1 VAEKRAT
8 RTTRTP
14 SYTKKKKNMA
24 DKITIANGKLIVPD
38 VPVIPFIEG
47 DGTGRDIWKASVRI
61 FDAAVE
67 KSYNGKRKVAW
78 KEVLAGEKAFN
89 LTGNWLPDETIDAFR
104 EYLVGIKG
112 PLTTPIGGGM
122 RSLNVALRQLLDLY
136 TCYRPIRYFS
146 GVPSPVK
153 NPGNVNMHIFRENT
167 EDIYSGIEFMNGT
180 PEADKIKKFL
190 IDEMGVKSIR
200 FPKTS
205 SIGIKPVS
213 MEGSERLIR
222 QAILFAL
229 KRKLPSVTIVHKG
242 NIMKYT
248 EGAFMKWGYALAEK
262 EFAGKVFTWNQHK
275 KISEEKGEAAANEAQ
290 AKAEAEGKLI
300 IKDVIADAFLQQ
312 ILTRPA
318 EYSVIATLNLNG
330 DYISD
335 ALAAIVGG
343 IGIAPG
349 ANINY
354 ETGHAIFEATHGT
367 APKYADQDKVNPGSV
382 VLSGA
387 LMFEYMGWD
396 EVAHKIYDALEKTIL
411 NKTVTYD
418 FHRLTKDAKL
428 LKTSEFADAIISNIK

>member
-1 VAEKRAT
+1 MAE
-8 RTTRTP
+8 
-14 SYTKKKKNMA
+14 
-24 DKITIANGKLIVPD
+24 KITIANGKLTVPD

-89 LTGNWLPDETIDAFR
+89 LTGNWLPDETLNAFR

-112 PLTTPIGGGM
+112 PLTTPVGGGM

-136 TCYRPIRYFS
+136 TCYRPVRYFS

-153 NPGNVNMHIFRENT
+153 TPENVNMHIFRENT
-167 EDIYSGIEFMNGT
+167 EDIYAGIEFMNGT

-190 IDEMGVKSIR
+190 IEEMGVKSIR

-213 MEGSERLIR
+213 VEGSERLIR

-229 KRKLPSVTIVHKG
+229 RKKLPSVTLVHKG
-242 NIMKYT
+242 NIMKFT
-248 EGAFMKWGYALAEK
+248 EGSFMKWGYALAER

-396 EVAHKIYDALEKTIL
+396 EVAQKIYDGLGKTIL